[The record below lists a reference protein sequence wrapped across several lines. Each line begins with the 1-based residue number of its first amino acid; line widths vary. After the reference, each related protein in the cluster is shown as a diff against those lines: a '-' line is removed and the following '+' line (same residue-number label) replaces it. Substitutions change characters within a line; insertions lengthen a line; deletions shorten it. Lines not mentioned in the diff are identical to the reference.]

1 MGGVGHQK
9 FILGEIA
16 NQGLLNKLTPGT
28 KVMAEE
34 FSYIRDINKPRVI
47 VNKETVEFMN
57 KALQFLSD
65 HVKQNE
71 ELVEVEEE
79 QIEVIVP
86 DNSASGD
93 IAVDNNH
100 NEVYNWMI
108 V

>member
-1 MGGVGHQK
+1 M
-9 FILGEIA
+9 I
-16 NQGLLNKLTPGT
+16 
-28 KVMAEE
+28 
-34 FSYIRDINKPRVI
+34 
-47 VNKETVEFMN
+47 MN

-71 ELVEVEEE
+71 ELIEVEEE

-93 IAVDNNH
+93 IAVNNNH
-100 NEVYNWMI
+100 NDVYNWMI